1 MNLIPNS
8 ELRTLVERREGPSV
22 SIFLPTHPAGAE
34 IQQDP
39 IRLKNLLGEAEEH
52 LIGSGLRAP
61 EASRLLEPAQ
71 ELLGDDFFWQH
82 QSAGLAIFLS
92 SEVFRTY
99 RPPLNFEELVVV
111 ADRFHIK
118 PLLPLLSGDGR
129 FYILALS
136 QNEVRLFQ
144 GTRYNVSE
152 VELENVPE
160 SLAEALRYDDPEKQL
175 QFHTQTPGRGGDR
188 GAIFHGHGVVT
199 DDGKRDILRFFQQ
212 IDKGLQQELFQD
224 ERAPLVLAGVE
235 YLFPI
240 YKEANTY
247 GYLLGEGV
255 EGNPEALSAKE
266 LHEQAWAIAQPY
278 FQQARQEA
286 VAQYKDLRDAE
297 QASKDIRE
305 IVPAAHYGRV
315 DTLFVAIGL
324 QQWGAF
330 DPGTNTI
337 HLHEEAEPGNED
349 VLDSAAVQTLLHGGT
364 VYAMK
369 PEKMPDGVPLA
380 AVFRY

>member
-1 MNLIPNS
+1 MA
-8 ELRTLVERREGPSV
+8 EG
-22 SIFLPTHPAGAE
+22 
-34 IQQDP
+34 
-39 IRLKNLLGEAEEH
+39 
-52 LIGSGLRAP
+52 
-61 EASRLLEPAQ
+61 
-71 ELLGDDFFWQH
+71 
-82 QSAGLAIFLS
+82 
-92 SEVFRTY
+92 
-99 RPPLNFEELVVV
+99 
-111 ADRFHIK
+111 
-118 PLLPLLSGDGR
+118 
-129 FYILALS
+129 
-136 QNEVRLFQ
+136 QNVVRLFH
-144 GTRYNVSE
+144 GTRYSVSE

-160 SLAEALRYDDPEKQL
+160 SLAEAIRYDDPEKQL
-175 QFHTQTPGRGGDR
+175 QFHTQTPGGRGDR
-188 GAIFHGHGVVT
+188 GAIFHGHAVVT
-199 DDGKRDILRFFQQ
+199 DDGKQDILRFFQQ

-278 FQQARQEA
+278 FQQAQQEA

-324 QQWGAF
+324 QQWGTF
-330 DPGTNTI
+330 DPATNTI
-337 HLHEEAEPGNED
+337 HLQEEAEPGNED

-380 AVFRY
+380 AIFRY